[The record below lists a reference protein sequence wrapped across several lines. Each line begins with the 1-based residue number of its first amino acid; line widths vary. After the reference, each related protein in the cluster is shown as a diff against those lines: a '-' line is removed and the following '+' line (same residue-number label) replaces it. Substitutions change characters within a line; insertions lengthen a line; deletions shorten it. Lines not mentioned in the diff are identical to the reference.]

1 MFFLFFKFTSKRN
14 SSTYALNLISLYLV
28 RMLASLLKAI
38 RKNTTDM
45 GNPCG
50 IPFSKGC
57 MFELCVP
64 IRTVIFLFLVKFI
77 MLFNILWPHFHFN
90 NWSIID

>member
-1 MFFLFFKFTSKRN
+1 
-14 SSTYALNLISLYLV
+14 
-28 RMLASLLKAI
+28 MLASFLK
-38 RKNTTDM
+38 TTDM
-45 GNPCG
+45 GDPCG

-77 MLFNILWPHFHFN
+77 ILWKHFHFIS
-90 NWSIID
+90 WSIIE